1 MLMNKITYLFIVTL
15 LFYTASLYGQTSQ
28 MKNNNTIAEKE
39 IKRLYTV
46 EQKLIL
52 NQDTVAMKK
61 FYPEDFVVTNPFNQ
75 FINKQKVIERV
86 KGNIIKYSSY
96 ERKFDYF
103 KFYGNTAIVIGSE
116 IVIPTQDANRLDA
129 GKVVNR
135 RFTEVWMKR
144 GLEWKKVVRHAS
156 NVIPE

>member
-1 MLMNKITYLFIVTL
+1 MNKIKYLFIATL
-15 LFYTASLYGQTSQ
+15 LSCTASLYGQTSQ
-28 MKNNNTIAEKE
+28 MKNNNTVAEKE
-39 IKRLYTV
+39 IKRLYAV

-52 NQDTVAMKK
+52 NQDTVGMKK
-61 FYPEDFVVTNPFNQ
+61 FYPEDFVVTNPFGQ
-75 FINKQKVIERV
+75 FINKRKVIERV

-116 IVIPTQDANRLDA
+116 IVIPTQDANRSDA
-129 GKVVNR
+129 GKIVNR

>member
-1 MLMNKITYLFIVTL
+1 MNKMKYLFIVAL
-15 LFYTASLYGQTSQ
+15 LFYAASLYGQTPQIKS
-28 MKNNNTIAEKE
+28 NNTIAEKE
-39 IKRLYTV
+39 IKRLYAV

-52 NQDTVAMKK
+52 NQDTVGMKK
-61 FYPEDFVVTNPFNQ
+61 FYPEDFVVTNPFGQ

-116 IVIPTQDANRLDA
+116 IVIPTQDANRSDA
-129 GKVVNR
+129 GKIVNR

>member
-1 MLMNKITYLFIVTL
+1 MNKITHLFIVAL
-15 LFYTASLYGQTSQ
+15 LFYTALLYGQTSQ

-129 GKVVNR
+129 GRVVNR